1 MNLLLSIANETR
13 SFLQILQDEW
23 IGLVASAFILVS
35 FFFSKQMLIR
45 IVNLCGCV
53 VFVIYGILLP
63 SYSTAIMNLAL
74 IIVHVVF
81 LVRGIVAK
89 KKAKK
94 TDDAN
99 IAEAQNNDASTN
111 TAPNDVAPTNTAP
124 NNAAPNTAAPN
135 NAAPNTTAPS
145 DVIQNSADTT
155 NTDLQK

>member
-81 LVRGIVAK
+81 LVKGIVAK
-89 KKAKK
+89 KKAQKA
-94 TDDAN
+94 DDAN
-99 IAEAQNNDASTN
+99 TADTQNNDVSTN
-111 TAPNDVAPTNTAP
+111 TAPND
-124 NNAAPNTAAPN
+124 AAPN
-135 NAAPNTTAPS
+135 NAAPNTTAPN
-145 DVIQNSADTT
+145 DVIQNSADTK
-155 NTDLQK
+155 NTDLHK